1 MATLLLIIIYLAFIG
16 LGLPD
21 SLFGTAWPAIY
32 TELNL
37 PLSYGSAITITCSLC
52 TTLSSLFSVHLI
64 RKFGTNKVTAFCT
77 ALTAIALFGFSFAD
91 SFLMLCLLSIP
102 LGLGA
107 GAIDNGLNAYVSLH
121 YSATQMSFLHSCYG
135 VGVTISPYILS
146 QIISG
151 DAGWRG
157 GYRIAFFIQLFITLV
172 TFLSIPVWGKI
183 HGKPEAKE
191 ERKPKVLSFKEL
203 LALPGIKA
211 VWCIFLCSCT
221 IEFICGAWGS
231 TFLVEYKGLPI
242 DKAAGMV
249 VFYYLGMTL
258 GRFFSGIL
266 ATRLSC
272 WQIIKIGECVI
283 AAAVLV
289 LLLPLPTIF
298 AAVGLFLVGLG
309 NGPLYPNFSYL
320 TPSNFGEENA
330 EAVMGT
336 EQVCAY
342 IGCTGVPAVF
352 GILAQVFGLWL
363 FPVFLLVFFVPLV
376 IATTSIMKTKNIKK

>member
-32 TELNL
+32 TELDL

-64 RKFGTNKVTAFCT
+64 RKLGTNKVTAICT

-146 QIISG
+146 LVISG
-151 DAGWRG
+151 EQGWRG
-157 GYRIAFFIQLFITLV
+157 GYRIAFYIQLFITLV
-172 TFLSIPVWGKI
+172 MFLTLPVWHKA
-183 HGKPEAKE
+183 HGKTQTQE
-191 ERKPKVLSFKEL
+191 ERKPKALTLKEL

-211 VWCIFLCSCT
+211 VWCIFLCSCA
-221 IEFICGAWGS
+221 IEFLCGAWGS
-231 TFLVEYKGLPI
+231 TFLVEYKGLSI

-249 VFYYLGMTL
+249 MFYYLGITL

-266 ATRLSC
+266 ATKLSC
-272 WQIIKIGECVI
+272 LQIVKIGEYII
-283 AAAVLV
+283 AAALLI
-289 LLLPLPTIF
+289 LLLPLPTMF
-298 AAVGLFLVGLG
+298 SAVGLFLVGFG

-320 TPSNFGEENA
+320 TPINFGEENA

-336 EQVCAY
+336 EQVAAY
-342 IGCTGVPAVF
+342 IGCTAVPALF
-352 GILAQVFGLWL
+352 GILAQKFGLWL
-363 FPVFLLVFFVPLV
+363 FPVYLLIFFVPLV
-376 IATTSIMKTKNIKK
+376 IGTVNIMKIKTTK